1 MSGKPMEAE
10 IKVRV
15 PVEMKAALA
24 EIAAADKRPDTKISH
39 IARDAIGE
47 FLARRKSKPRRSAG

>member
-1 MSGKPMEAE
+1 MEAE

-15 PVEMKAALA
+15 PTEMKSALA
-24 EIAAADKRPDTKISH
+24 EIAAADKRAGTKISH

-47 FLARRKSKPRRSAG
+47 FLERRKKKQTGDGVPR